1 MTMLTCKLL
10 TMIVLLVVIVNTK
23 YLRWN
28 STYDDDV
35 CYIHNKYTTDDDVC
49 VLFM

>member
-28 STYDDDV
+28 STYDDDDV
-35 CYIHNKYTTDDDVC
+35 CYNKYITDDEC
-49 VLFM
+49 VLYM

>member
-1 MTMLTCKLL
+1 MFLCKMI

-28 STYDDDV
+28 STYDDDDV

-49 VLFM
+49 VLYM

>member
-1 MTMLTCKLL
+1 MFLCKMI

-28 STYDDDV
+28 NSTYDDDDV
-35 CYIHNKYTTDDDVC
+35 CYIHNKYTTYDEC
-49 VLFM
+49 VLYL